1 MIDIILIND
10 YEIAIMCVL
19 DDFVYRFETKID
31 IFNID
36 EINSGIDE
44 IINTLCKPVKSDKR
58 VFLNKNDL
66 FYLYIE
72 LVVGDINYVQIC
84 QTFIMLYTT
93 NKSYLNIKL
102 DTEEK
107 INVFITK
114 LNDLKEKINEIKL
127 KTSSLVSFNHEDSLN
142 NSYISN
148 QKLDKIDEDSVESM
162 LDCERIDD
170 ENNKHNLSEMND
182 HDDFYTLSESEDD
195 A

>member
-1 MIDIILIND
+1 
-10 YEIAIMCVL
+10 
-19 DDFVYRFETKID
+19 
-31 IFNID
+31 
-36 EINSGIDE
+36 
-44 IINTLCKPVKSDKR
+44 
-58 VFLNKNDL
+58 
-66 FYLYIE
+66 
-72 LVVGDINYVQIC
+72 
-84 QTFIMLYTT
+84 MLYTT